1 MPLQKRARLKCIR
14 LLITMAESHP
24 KDVENKFLR
33 CQKYMTVDDL
43 RLNERKRYSELFYF
57 VSIGAAL
64 LAFSAAISA
73 SFCNFSARTFR
84 TYRKSRMK
92 RSSILHDE
100 LVIFSDDGTGKMLR
114 TSLSSSSKSLAR
126 VGLS

>member
-1 MPLQKRARLKCIR
+1 M
-14 LLITMAESHP
+14 M
-24 KDVENKFLR
+24 V
-33 CQKYMTVDDL
+33 DL
-43 RLNERKRYSELFYF
+43 RPNERKRYNELFYF

-100 LVIFSDDGTGKMLR
+100 LAIFSDNGTGKMLH
-114 TSLSSSSKSLAR
+114 TSLSSSSKTLAP